1 MAIGKIFSISNHVIP
16 AKAGIHA
23 LVEAPGISATGLP
36 PSRERR
42 LGIDRVLLA
51 LVAVA
56 LLLCSGCAE
65 FGYYLQSI
73 DGQLQLNAARRP
85 VAEVIADPA
94 TAEPLKRRLERA
106 AAIREFASA
115 ELKLP
120 DNGSYRRYADV
131 KRPFVVWNVFATEE
145 FSLEPRRWCFP
156 FAGCVGYRGYF
167 THDAA
172 GAFAAGLRAAGL
184 DVHVGGVPAYS
195 TLGWFDDPLL
205 NTFIHYPDY
214 ELARLIFHELAHQ
227 VVYVK
232 GDSEFNESFA
242 VAVETA
248 GRERWL
254 ARYGDEPLRA
264 AAAQAE
270 QRRAQV
276 RALMQCAR
284 ERRGAL
290 YKQRVAPALMRE
302 RKAELFAQTKREYG
316 SLKEA
321 WGGFAGYDLLF
332 DNLNN
337 AQLASF
343 SIYHTWLP
351 ALQRVFAQSAG
362 DFTAFYV
369 EVKRLAALTKA
380 EREAVLAAP

>member
-1 MAIGKIFSISNHVIP
+1 MAIGKMFSMSNHVIP

-120 DNGSYRRYADV
+120 DNGSYRRYADL

-167 THDAA
+167 TRDAA
-172 GAFAAGLRAAGL
+172 EVSAPVFKASRM
-184 DVHVGGVPAYS
+184 VFS
-195 TLGWFDDPLL
+195 
-205 NTFIHYPDY
+205 
-214 ELARLIFHELAHQ
+214 
-227 VVYVK
+227 
-232 GDSEFNESFA
+232 SE
-242 VAVETA
+242 
-248 GRERWL
+248 
-254 ARYGDEPLRA
+254 DA
-264 AAAQAE
+264 AAT
-270 QRRAQV
+270 V
-276 RALMQCAR
+276 RPAASSMTCA
-284 ERRGAL
+284 
-290 YKQRVAPALMRE
+290 
-302 RKAELFAQTKREYG
+302 
-316 SLKEA
+316 
-321 WGGFAGYDLLF
+321 
-332 DNLNN
+332 
-337 AQLASF
+337 
-343 SIYHTWLP
+343 
-351 ALQRVFAQSAG
+351 
-362 DFTAFYV
+362 
-369 EVKRLAALTKA
+369 
-380 EREAVLAAP
+380 